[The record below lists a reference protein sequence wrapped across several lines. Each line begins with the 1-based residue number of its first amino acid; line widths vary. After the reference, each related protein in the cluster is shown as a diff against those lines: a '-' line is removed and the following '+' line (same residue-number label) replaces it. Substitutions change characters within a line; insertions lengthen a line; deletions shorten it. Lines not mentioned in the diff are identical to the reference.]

1 MALLMPWVIICI
13 LLELHICDKEKN
25 NASGQIQIKLKTI
38 KQKQMVL
45 KSNLTLNYN
54 SQNKKK

>member
-1 MALLMPWVIICI
+1 MSWVIICI

-25 NASGQIQIKLKTI
+25 NASGQIRIKLKTI
-38 KQKQMVL
+38 KRKQIVL